1 MGVGAACNNFP
12 VACYLKFL
20 QHGGCN
26 KCCKLNGF
34 VRGECRGTGVA
45 GVGLLVLQRIDLL
58 WPNIY
63 LLV

>member
-20 QHGGCN
+20 QRGGCN

-34 VRGECRGTGVA
+34 VRDECRGRPGWDCWCC
-45 GVGLLVLQRIDLL
+45 RE
-58 WPNIY
+58 
-63 LLV
+63 